1 MQGIQESCDNSD
13 PIAQTKCAE
22 RLSALSIRKM
32 MATTPDTSPAKALKI
47 DFVSDV
53 ACPWC
58 AVGLGAL
65 EQAIQNLKGEVATQI
80 HFQPFQL
87 NPDMPPEG
95 QDITEHLTQK
105 YGSSAA
111 QQAKTYDMIR
121 ERGAEVGFDF
131 RLGGRGR
138 TWNTFDCHRLLHWG
152 GELDEAAQAAGGAL
166 AQPTIQAQLKKE
178 MLKAYF
184 TEGQNPAARDVLL
197 AIVARLGLDGT
208 RAAAILDSD
217 EYTAQVRA
225 RQRFYASHEIHAVP
239 AVIIN
244 DRHLISGGQ
253 PAEVFEQAL
262 RKIAQ
267 QSAEAVS

>member
-1 MQGIQESCDNSD
+1 M
-13 PIAQTKCAE
+13 K
-22 RLSALSIRKM
+22 
-32 MATTPDTSPAKALKI
+32 TSTLKI

-65 EQAIQNLKGEVATQI
+65 EQAIANITVSDPSIKTEI

-95 QDITEHLTQK
+95 QNITEHLTGK
-105 YGSSAA
+105 YGSTAE
-111 QQAKTYDMIR
+111 QQAKTYEMIR
-121 ERGAEVGFDF
+121 ARGAQVGFDF
-131 RLGGRGR
+131 RMEGRGR
-138 TWNTFDCHRLLHWG
+138 TWNTFDCHRLLHWA
-152 GELDEAAQAAGGAL
+152 GELGQDVSGNS
-166 AQPTIQAQLKKE
+166 IQHLMKKE
-178 MLKAYF
+178 MLKSYF
-184 TEGQNPAARDVLL
+184 TEGQNPAAREALMGVVIRLKLDV
-197 AIVARLGLDGT
+197 T

-225 RQRFYASHEIHAVP
+225 RQRFYHSQEIHAVP

-253 PAEVFEQAL
+253 PAAVFENAL
-262 RKIAQ
+262 RQIAAAHE
-267 QSAEAVS
+267 ST

>member
-1 MQGIQESCDNSD
+1 MS
-13 PIAQTKCAE
+13 T
-22 RLSALSIRKM
+22 SI
-32 MATTPDTSPAKALKI
+32 KI

-65 EQAIQNLKGEVATQI
+65 EQAIANLGPDVRTEI

-87 NPDMPPEG
+87 NPNMPPQG

-111 QQAKTYDMIR
+111 QQEQTYAMIR
-121 ERGAEVGFDF
+121 QRGAEVGFDF

-152 GELDEAAQAAGGAL
+152 ASLGADAQGDSF
-166 AQPTIQAQLKKE
+166 QAKLKKA
-178 MLKAYF
+178 MLKSYF
-184 TEGQNPAARDVLL
+184 TDGENPAARATLIK
-197 AIVARLGLDGT
+197 IVNELGLDEK
-208 RAAAILDSD
+208 RAAEILDSD
-217 EYTAQVRA
+217 EFTTEVRA
-225 RQRFYASHEIHAVP
+225 QQRFYAEQNINSVP

-244 DRHLISGGQ
+244 DQYLISGGQ
-253 PAEVFEQAL
+253 PVATFEQAL
-262 RKIAQ
+262 RQIAGE
-267 QSAEAVS
+267 SR

>member
-1 MQGIQESCDNSD
+1 METT
-13 PIAQTKCAE
+13 AQT
-22 RLSALSIRKM
+22 SANR
-32 MATTPDTSPAKALKI
+32 PLKI

-65 EQAIQNLKGEVATQI
+65 EQAIRNLGSEFKTEI

-111 QQAKTYDMIR
+111 QQEKTYEAIR
-121 ERGAEVGFDF
+121 QRGAEVGFDF

-152 GELDEAAQAAGGAL
+152 GELDEAASQAS
-166 AQPTIQAQLKKE
+166 PEKPSHIQAQLKKE

-184 TEGQNPAARDVLL
+184 TEGKNPAAREVLL
-197 AIVARLGLDGT
+197 AIADRLGLDSS

-217 EYTAQVRA
+217 EYAAEVRA
-225 RQRFYASHEIHAVP
+225 RQHFYASHEIHAVP
-239 AVIIN
+239 AIIIN

-253 PAEVFEQAL
+253 PVEVFEQAL
-262 RKIAQ
+262 RRIAE
-267 QSAEAVS
+267 QSSDEAS

>member
-1 MQGIQESCDNSD
+1 MNTMNKQ
-13 PIAQTKCAE
+13 
-22 RLSALSIRKM
+22 
-32 MATTPDTSPAKALKI
+32 ALKI

-65 EQAIQNLKGEVATQI
+65 EQAIKNLGNEVKTEI

-111 QQAKTYDMIR
+111 QQANTYEAIR
-121 ERGAEVGFDF
+121 QRGAEVGFDF

-152 GELDEAAQAAGGAL
+152 GELDEAAALASPGQAASS
-166 AQPTIQAQLKKE
+166 IQAQLKKE

-197 AIVARLGLDGT
+197 AMVTRLGLDSV

-217 EYTAQVRA
+217 EYAAQVRA

-253 PAEVFEQAL
+253 PVEVFEQAL
-262 RKIAQ
+262 RRIAQ
-267 QSAEAVS
+267 QSAEASQ

>member
-1 MQGIQESCDNSD
+1 M
-13 PIAQTKCAE
+13 K
-22 RLSALSIRKM
+22 
-32 MATTPDTSPAKALKI
+32 TSTLKI

-65 EQAIQNLKGEVATQI
+65 EQAIANLGNEIRTEI

-95 QDITEHLTQK
+95 QNITEHLTQK
-105 YGSSAA
+105 YGSTAA
-111 QQAKTYDMIR
+111 QQEQTYAMIR
-121 ERGAEVGFDF
+121 ARGAEVDFDF
-131 RLGGRGR
+131 RMEGRGR
-138 TWNTFDCHRLLHWG
+138 TWNTFDCHRLLHWA
-152 GELDEAAQAAGGAL
+152 GELGNDANGFS
-166 AQPTIQAQLKKE
+166 IQHLMKKE
-178 MLKAYF
+178 MLKSYF
-184 TEGQNPAARDVLL
+184 TEGKNPASREALMSVVNHLK
-197 AIVARLGLDGT
+197 LDAT

-225 RQRFYASHEIHAVP
+225 RQRFYHSQEIHSVP

-253 PAEVFEQAL
+253 PAAVFENAL
-262 RKIAQ
+262 RQIAT
-267 QSAEAVS
+267 AL

>member
-1 MQGIQESCDNSD
+1 MNTMNQQ
-13 PIAQTKCAE
+13 
-22 RLSALSIRKM
+22 
-32 MATTPDTSPAKALKI
+32 ALKI

-65 EQAIQNLKGEVATQI
+65 EQAIKNLGNDVKTEI

-111 QQAKTYDMIR
+111 QQANTYEAIR
-121 ERGAEVGFDF
+121 QRGAEVGFDF

-152 GELDEAAQAAGGAL
+152 GELDEAALATSGQAASS
-166 AQPTIQAQLKKE
+166 IQAQLKKE

-197 AIVARLGLDGT
+197 AIVARLGLDSV

-217 EYTAQVRA
+217 EYAAQVRA

-253 PAEVFEQAL
+253 PVEVFEQAL
-262 RKIAQ
+262 RRIAQ
-267 QSAEAVS
+267 QSAEASQ